1 MKLIEAVSKRL
12 DTLLKEKHL
21 KQNHLA
27 LKGGIPRSTISVIL
41 SAKRN
46 TVELNTI
53 YEIFLYNL
61 WTNLRSFST
70 KIHNIMYF
78 CQKSH

>member
-53 YEIFLYNL
+53 YEICDTLEIS
-61 WTNLRSFST
+61 LRDFFDDPVFFEVT
-70 KIHNIMYF
+70 D
-78 CQKSH
+78 